1 MVYMPMSDPIIEESD
16 FDRKGIEAAVNSKM
30 HPSGWIADDE
40 KIIAAYAADTDKK
53 MGSFM
58 PPGSDSVVSRTELKR
73 RIDIANE
80 KIRESAKGISGGLIK
95 VSPYK
100 AKGKHDA
107 CEYCLY
113 GGICQYEK

>member
-1 MVYMPMSDPIIEESD
+1 MPS
-16 FDRKGIEAAVNSKM
+16 
-30 HPSGWIADDE
+30 
-40 KIIAAYAADTDKK
+40 
-53 MGSFM
+53 
-58 PPGSDSVVSRTELKR
+58 GSDSVVSRTELKR

-95 VSPYK
+95 VNPYK